1 MESVNPT
8 KDRPVFLTVICIL
21 SYVGLGLSILNGLA
35 GAIFGR
41 VATYLS
47 PLVKSVMKEDVDLDT
62 LPDAARRLV
71 ESSFSIVNKA
81 LEYATTMSLLSAVL
95 CIIALFGVI
104 NMWQLK
110 KMGFYLYTGA
120 KIFILLIPVI
130 FLGFNFFS
138 FIAVTINGLFVLL
151 FIILYAVNLKHM
163 N

>member
-1 MESVNPT
+1 MESVNPS

-21 SYVGLGLSILNGLA
+21 SYVGLGLSILNGLG

-41 VATYLS
+41 ITTTLS
-47 PLVKSVMKEDVDLDT
+47 PFVKNIMEKDVDLDT
-62 LPDAARRLV
+62 LPDGARRLV
-71 ESSFSIVNKA
+71 ESSFSVVNKA
-81 LEYATTMSLLSAVL
+81 MEFATTMSLLSVVL
-95 CIIALFGVI
+95 YIIALFGVI

-110 KMGFYLYTGA
+110 KRGFYLYTGA

-138 FIAVTINGLFVLL
+138 FIAVTVNGLFVML